1 MRTIILNNATV
12 YFNSTDHIRE
22 EGFVQGSIVL
32 LRSDVYYGIDWGDID
47 KLGKLVKGLK
57 RIKKPESKKI
67 V

>member
-1 MRTIILNNATV
+1 MRTAILNNTTI

-32 LRSDVYYGIDWGDID
+32 LRSDVYHSINWKDTN
-47 KLGKLVKGLK
+47 KLRKLVKGLK
-57 RIKKPESKKI
+57 RIKKPESRKT